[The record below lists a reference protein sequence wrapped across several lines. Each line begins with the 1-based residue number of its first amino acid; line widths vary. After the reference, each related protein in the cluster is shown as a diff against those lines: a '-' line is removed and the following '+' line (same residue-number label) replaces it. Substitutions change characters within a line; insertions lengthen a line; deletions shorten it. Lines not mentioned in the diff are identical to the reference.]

1 MNFKKLLFKML
12 ISLIPIIFIGT
23 ILNSTISFYLSKRT
37 IMNNSLTIMEEI
49 SKQASRRLNDRF
61 TSVLNELEEISK
73 DSTLTSSEIDLKDKR
88 SILRNYK
95 EKKDFSNIGIVGLDG
110 IVYFDVGMVD
120 ISDEDYYLEALKG
133 NKSISNPF
141 VSTLV
146 HKERVIAY
154 TVPLVEKDNIIGA
167 IIGLRLTEEISD
179 LASEIEFLETGSAFI
194 LNNEG
199 TIIAHNDFYYVM
211 KKSNM
216 IKENEDDENYKSIVE
231 VQKDMIIGNKGS
243 KEYNY
248 LNDKKYI
255 SYYPIQST
263 GWSIGITVDYDD
275 LFGSLDSVK
284 YNTILIGGSIL
295 IISILSIYLISRN
308 LTKSFDVIKDNMY
321 KIADGDFTEGF
332 SSKYLN
338 RKDEVGEICRA
349 IEITRESVKEIIG
362 IVKETSVDVNDKSE
376 SLVVVAKDLNRLASG
391 ITSQT
396 HEVAKFTTSQKYEL
410 RETINLLNEFT
421 TEIINVSNNIKE
433 IDLSSKEI
441 EEKSKTNNNNMD
453 KLIKSINEF
462 DIKFNTFNN
471 NMDNMLKDISTVREI
486 LRLINEISSQT
497 NLLALNAAIEAAR
510 VGEAGKGFAVV
521 ADEIRSL
528 AEKSNVAAS
537 NINSILAN
545 IFKNTKSIAKD
556 NVEINIE
563 IINQKNIINSSLDSS
578 KRITK
583 DVNYITPKIS
593 DINNTFIEINQKNK
607 YILNRIGSIEK
618 TSSEISGS
626 TNEIAY
632 TTEKLN
638 SYSTNVENDSENLT
652 SRSNDVL
659 ENIKKFK
666 I

>member
-453 KLIKSINEF
+453 KLTKSINEF
-462 DIKFNTFNN
+462 DLKFNTFNN